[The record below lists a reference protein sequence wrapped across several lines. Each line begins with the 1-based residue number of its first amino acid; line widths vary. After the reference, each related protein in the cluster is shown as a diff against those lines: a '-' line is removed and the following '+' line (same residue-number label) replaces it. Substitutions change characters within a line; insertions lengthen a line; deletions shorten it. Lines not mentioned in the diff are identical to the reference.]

1 LNQVLLFCYIALSIV
16 SSQLH
21 FNLFVYI
28 LPNTLDDNNFTAPL
42 SSPASTCIID
52 FKLNGCPKFYM
63 SLDNDC
69 RGRPTEITFQYNGGD
84 CRQSENVQDRQKHKC
99 TDFNGGP
106 PLQPGAQSYI
116 TVTALGGSD
125 LYFAGPVKAGEE
137 YTFKVS
143 ETYSLNEYGQFDT
156 ISSDMTITIF
166 ESKGGVTLQTIDIK
180 LSCSQPLFLGDK
192 FGSNQIMQWVE
203 PSGRVVSMMPTYTT
217 SSETE
222 GTIQVALDVSDEQN
236 PVRILEMIIDTNT
249 QDQSIDYTSQVA
261 GTILQPGSSIQLP
274 GFKIDTDI
282 DMDVLNQY
290 TFFVTIIGESL
301 DGTNQCDG
309 NNKHECIIGSDPLTL

>member
-52 FKLNGCPKFYM
+52 FKLKGCPKFYI

-69 RGRPTEITFQYNGGD
+69 RGRPTEITFRYNGGD
-84 CRQSENVQDRQKHKC
+84 CRQSENLQDRQKHKC

-143 ETYSLNEYGQFDT
+143 ETYSLNEYGRF
-156 ISSDMTITIF
+156 
-166 ESKGGVTLQTIDIK
+166 
-180 LSCSQPLFLGDK
+180 PL
-192 FGSNQIMQWVE
+192 I
-203 PSGRVVSMMPTYTT
+203 
-217 SSETE
+217 
-222 GTIQVALDVSDEQN
+222 
-236 PVRILEMIIDTNT
+236 
-249 QDQSIDYTSQVA
+249 
-261 GTILQPGSSIQLP
+261 
-274 GFKIDTDI
+274 
-282 DMDVLNQY
+282 
-290 TFFVTIIGESL
+290 
-301 DGTNQCDG
+301 
-309 NNKHECIIGSDPLTL
+309 